1 MLPSFA
7 SKTATIYRAPLVDS
21 RGTKVR
27 DWASQ
32 YVTKTDVAGCS
43 FQPVSSDT
51 RWTDPSQAVT
61 STHRLFMPP
70 GTDVKASDRVE
81 VDSTMYAIQGE
92 PSVWESPTGAVSHIV
107 VDLREWSL

>member
-7 SKTATIYRAPLVDS
+7 SKAATIYRAPLVDS

-27 DWASQ
+27 DWAQATASS
-32 YVTKTDVAGCS
+32 VAGCS
-43 FQPVSSDT
+43 FQPISSDT

-70 GTDVKASDRVE
+70 GTDIKASDRVE
-81 VDSTMYAIQGE
+81 VDSVMYAIQGE
-92 PSVWESPTGAVSHIV
+92 PSAWESPTGAVSHIV